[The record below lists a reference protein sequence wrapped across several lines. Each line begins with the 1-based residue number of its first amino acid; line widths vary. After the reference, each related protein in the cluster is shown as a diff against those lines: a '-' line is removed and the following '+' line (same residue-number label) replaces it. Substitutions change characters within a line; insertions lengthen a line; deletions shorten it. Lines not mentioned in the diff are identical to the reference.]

1 VQGIDLIVSHMPIG
15 GEIASLIEMKFN
27 VPFIHVA
34 HGTDL
39 LYLNQLKLIMNRAR
53 FLFARSDSI
62 KRYLESYGYPV
73 KGVCFSGIERELI
86 VSIEDALKREQSKNN
101 VLNIISVCNLQKL
114 KNLDVVLHALTELDE
129 NIPWTYTIVGDGS
142 ERENLEQLISELG
155 LSRRVR
161 MLGYKRREKCLGL
174 MRKSNVFI
182 MPSAPE
188 TFGLAYL
195 EAMASGCV
203 VIGAEGWGIDGVV
216 KDGVNGY
223 LVAPRESGQIMQSL
237 QTVWNTP
244 QTAIIENSITTIKNY
259 TAEEA
264 TKNYAQMIKLH
275 STT

>member
-1 VQGIDLIVSHMPIG
+1 M
-15 GEIASLIEMKFN
+15 
-27 VPFIHVA
+27 
-34 HGTDL
+34 
-39 LYLNQLKLIMNRAR
+39 
-53 FLFARSDSI
+53 
-62 KRYLESYGYPV
+62 
-73 KGVCFSGIERELI
+73 
-86 VSIEDALKREQSKNN
+86 
-101 VLNIISVCNLQKL
+101 CNLQKL

-223 LVAPRESGQIMQSL
+223 LVAPRESGQIRQSL
-237 QTVWNTP
+237 QTVRNTP
-244 QTAIIENSITTIKNY
+244 KTAIIENSITTIKNY